1 MTDIVPFGYGDHD
14 IRTLVID
21 GQPWFVAKDV
31 CDVLEIGNT
40 SDALKGLDEDEK
52 GIATVDTPGGPQQM
66 STVNEPGLYSLILRS
81 RKPEAKRFK
90 RWITHD
96 VLPALRKTGTYA
108 LPGREKPIAL
118 QLAQYAEA
126 SRRRDQ
132 RELAKQGLYR
142 MPDGEIRPLPTA
154 VPAEDVIEAKVRK
167 TVTEIQRRADRA
179 ADSPHESRVEFL
191 DRNKPFQSEI
201 GRG

>member
-1 MTDIVPFGYGDHD
+1 MTEIVPFGYGDYD
-14 IRTLVID
+14 IRTVRID
-21 GQPWFVAKDV
+21 GEPWFVAKDV
-31 CDVLEIGNT
+31 CDVLEIQNV
-40 SDALKGLDEDEK
+40 SQKVADLDEDERSMFNI
-52 GIATVDTPGGPQQM
+52 GRQGGVHV
-66 STVNEPGLYSLILRS
+66 VNEPGLYSLILTS

-90 RWITHD
+90 RWITHE
-96 VLPALRKTGTYA
+96 VLPALRKTGTYT
-108 LPGREKPIAL
+108 LPDRVKPIEL

-167 TVTEIQRRADRA
+167 TVTEIQRKAERAG
-179 ADSPHESRVEFL
+179 DSPHEPRSEFM
-191 DRNKPFQSEI
+191 DRNKPFQPGI
-201 GRG
+201 GGR